1 MARTLASG
9 SSDFTVRLWDVPT
22 GRLKTILIG
31 HTYTVESV
39 AFSPDGTMLATGNG
53 YWDRTLR
60 LWDVAT
66 GQQHATF
73 MWNMSDIASIAFSP
87 DGTILAGGLDNTI
100 QLWNPVTGQH
110 KDTLTGHTDLIRNI
124 VFSPDG
130 NTLAS
135 ASQDETV
142 RLWDVPT
149 GQLKNTLT
157 GHDWNVFG
165 VAFSPDGW
173 TLASGGYDKI
183 VRLWDVPTG
192 QLKDTLVGHTEAVRS
207 VAFNP
212 DGTTLAS
219 AGYDGTVLLWEFTS
233 TTEPSL
239 PGDINHD
246 GVVNVL
252 DLTLVGS
259 NLGQTGQNDADVN
272 GDRVIDILDLVQVA
286 SIFSETMIPTAPIA
300 FLSRENGKR
309 GGLPHLNRDKIQT
322 WLDMAHTADDGSLV
336 YRRGIAVLE
345 QLLAVL
351 PPQET
356 VLLSNYPNPFNPETW
371 IPYHLAEA
379 DDVTL
384 TIYDTKGAVIRQLD
398 LGHQPAG
405 SYTDKAK
412 AAYWDGRLETG
423 EPATSGVYFYSL
435 SAGDYSATRKL
446 LILK

>member
-1 MARTLASG
+1 MWNR
-9 SSDFTVRLWDVPT
+9 SD
-22 GRLKTILIG
+22 I
-31 HTYTVESV
+31 ESV
-39 AFSPDGTMLATGNG
+39 AFSPDGT
-53 YWDRTLR
+53 
-60 LWDVAT
+60 
-66 GQQHATF
+66 
-73 MWNMSDIASIAFSP
+73 
-87 DGTILAGGLDNTI
+87 ILAAGDLDNTI
-100 QLWNPVTGQH
+100 QLWDPVTGQH
-110 KDTLTGHTDLIRNI
+110 KDTLTGHTDFIRNI

-165 VAFSPDGW
+165 VVFSPDGR

-239 PGDINHD
+239 LGDVNRD
-246 GVVNVL
+246 GVVNIL
-252 DLTLVGS
+252 DVMFVGS
-259 NLGQTGQNDADVN
+259 NLGQMGQNNADVN
-272 GDRVIDILDLVQVA
+272 GDGVVDILDLVQVA
-286 SIFSETMIPTAPIA
+286 GMFSETTISAAPMVS
-300 FLSRENGKR
+300 LSPEKRER
-309 GGLPHLNRDKIQT
+309 GSSSNLNRDMIQT
-322 WLDMAHTADDGSLV
+322 WLDMAHAADDGSLV

-345 QLLAVL
+345 QLLAAL

-356 VLLSNYPNPFNPETW
+356 VLLPNYPNPFNPETW
-371 IPYHLAEA
+371 IPYRLAHA
-379 DDVTL
+379 ADVTL
-384 TIYDTKGAVIRQLD
+384 TIYDTEGAPVRQFD
-398 LGHQPAG
+398 LGYQSAG
-405 SYTDKAK
+405 TYTNKTK

-423 EPATSGVYFYSL
+423 EPVASGVYFYSL
-435 SAGDYSATRKL
+435 SAGDYSATRKM